1 MTKDVFALVHNGFN
15 FDDFNLIYIF
25 IVLPPFPLCDSLLFI
40 IIVTGIV
47 LILLK
52 WFCWVVRH

>member
-15 FDDFNLIYIF
+15 FDNFNLIF
-25 IVLPPFPLCDSLLFI
+25 VVLPPFPLYDSLLFI